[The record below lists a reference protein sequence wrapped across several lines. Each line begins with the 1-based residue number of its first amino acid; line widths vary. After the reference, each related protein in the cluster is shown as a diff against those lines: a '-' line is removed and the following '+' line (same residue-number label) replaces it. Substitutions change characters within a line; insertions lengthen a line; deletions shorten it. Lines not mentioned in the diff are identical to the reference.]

1 MIDKEQRYEDW
12 KNLRAKTADFRA
24 KLPEVY
30 AEYHKKKDNIER
42 GWISGENIEWVTEHL
57 NLRELSNDELSTMWW
72 SITEYFDDVLGIR
85 DEYGEIVG
93 WKDYND
99 EWEFARDTESAWQEV
114 CNVEAR
120 RRKKLG
126 LM

>member
-1 MIDKEQRYEDW
+1 MIGKEQRYEDW

-30 AEYHKKKDNIER
+30 AEYHNKKDSIER

-57 NLRELSNDELSTMWW
+57 NLRELSNDELSIMRYA
-72 SITEYFDDVLGIR
+72 IIEYFNDVLRIR
-85 DEYGEIVG
+85 VG
-93 WKDYND
+93 YDND
-99 EWEFARDTESAWQEV
+99 EWNFANDTKSAWREV